1 MHMTTRTL
9 TVAAAAILATG
20 MTLTGCAQ
28 SDETSTPT
36 TTEAMTD
43 HEHDHSETAAPEG
56 HDHMDHPADGGPA
69 PAGMIPAA
77 NPKFPVGSE
86 VILKA
91 DHMPGMDGARATV
104 VGAYDETYTY
114 SIDYTPVDGGD
125 EVKDHRWVV
134 QQEIEDAGEGRL
146 ADGSEVT
153 VTADHMKGMEGATA
167 TIAYSTDETVY
178 MVDLIADGMEMKN
191 HKWVVESEMEPAS

>member
-1 MHMTTRTL
+1 MTKRTL
-9 TVAAAAILATG
+9 TVAAAAIFAAG
-20 MTLTGCAQ
+20 MTLTACAQ

-36 TTEAMTD
+36 TTEAATN
-43 HEHDHSETAAPEG
+43 HTHDHSETAADEG

-69 PAGMIPAA
+69 PAGMIPAV

-114 SIDYTPVDGGD
+114 SIDYTPVNGGD

-134 QQEIEDAGEGRL
+134 QQEIEDAGADRL

-153 VTADHMKGMEGATA
+153 VTADHMTGMEGATA

-178 MVDLIADGMEMKN
+178 MVDLVADGMEMKN